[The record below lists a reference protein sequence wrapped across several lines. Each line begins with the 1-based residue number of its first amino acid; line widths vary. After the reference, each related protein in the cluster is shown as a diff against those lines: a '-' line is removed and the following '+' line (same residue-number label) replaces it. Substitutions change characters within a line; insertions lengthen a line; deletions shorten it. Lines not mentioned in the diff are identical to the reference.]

1 MRNLLLWMS
10 AVVFS
15 GCATT
20 MNGSNADVSILTEPA
35 GADIYIDN
43 HFIGKSPMSA
53 KVEHAN
59 HNIRVEKPGYETG
72 VAQITA
78 SISGWSAVGA
88 MLIVPVIVDA
98 STGALTS
105 VDQKEIRVNLRPLVA
120 PVVPV
125 VLPSRGP
132 ER

>member
-1 MRNLLLWMS
+1 MFGRIFALCLL
-10 AVVFS
+10 AS

-20 MNGSNADVSILTEPA
+20 MNGSNANVAILTDPP

-43 HFIGKSPMSA
+43 QFVGKSPMTA

-59 HNIRVEKPGYETG
+59 HNIRVEKTGYETG

-88 MLIVPVIVDA
+88 ALIVPVIVDA
-98 STGALTS
+98 STGAITS
-105 VDQKEIRVNLRPLVA
+105 VDQKEIRVNLRAVVA
-120 PVVPV
+120 QPVSAP
-125 VLPSRGP
+125 
-132 ER
+132 